1 MNGTPATGNGLDVG
15 NACID
20 DTGDEVEMKY
30 ITTVNDKEYAI
41 EVIDDH
47 HVRIGDRLIQVNFEP
62 VSGQP
67 VFSLIMD
74 GKSYESFIYE
84 GDEDSWQ
91 VLLRGRLFQVKVE
104 DEREKRL
111 RVAASGGVSEG
122 GEFMM
127 KAPMPGLIVA
137 LVVEEGQ
144 EVEKGQVLVI
154 LESMKMQNELKAP
167 RAGKIGRIRV
177 KAGESVEQK
186 QTMLSIL

>member
-1 MNGTPATGNGLDVG
+1 
-15 NACID
+15 
-20 DTGDEVEMKY
+20 MKY
-30 ITTVNDKEYAI
+30 VTTVNEKEYTI
-41 EVIDDH
+41 EVVDDQ

-74 GKSYESFIYE
+74 GKSYESFVYE
-84 GDEDSWQ
+84 GEDEDWQ

-111 RVAASGGVSEG
+111 RVAAGGGVSEG
-122 GEFMM
+122 GEYMM

-137 LVVEEGQ
+137 LSVEEGQ

-154 LESMKMQNELKAP
+154 LESMKMQNELKSP